1 MEMVVCGS
9 EYGGE
14 EVGGGDEGGGVYE
27 GVGDGGRV
35 G

>member
-1 MEMVVCGS
+1 MVVCGS